1 MIKRD
6 ITETIYEYDKE
17 GKLVKKTVIEKHEE
31 EHPSNSLS
39 HDDWWKNT
47 QITCND
53 TNTTTTLYNYSDST
67 NNVNKL
73 TSNCSIQG

>member
-6 ITETIYEYDKE
+6 ITETVYEYDKE
-17 GKLVKKTVIEKHEE
+17 GKLVKKTVTEKHEE
-31 EHPSNSLS
+31 EHPNTSLN

-47 QITCND
+47 QITCKD
-53 TNTTTTLYNYSDST
+53 TNTTTTLCTGSNSASS
-67 NNVNKL
+67 L